1 MPNLIIL
8 ASTNRLNNI
17 DEAFRRRLSGQFFV
31 GRPDAEIRRDML
43 KNNLV
48 DDDKQPIVND
58 EMLNEAIKLSTN
70 FTGAALK

>member
-1 MPNLIIL
+1 
-8 ASTNRLNNI
+8 
-17 DEAFRRRLSGQFFV
+17 
-31 GRPDAEIRRDML
+31 ML

-48 DDDKQPIVND
+48 DDDKRPIVTD